1 MEYVLNGDIVT
12 GRMVE
17 VDGIKY
23 PRQAFADVPGMI
35 PVAETPTITSDQ
47 VLEWNAGSVING
59 EWVRFVVR
67 DKTTDEKMAEI
78 RGKRNHLLTDTD
90 WTGLSDVTMSA
101 DMTTYRQAL
110 RDLPASVDVDSPVYP
125 TKP

>member
-1 MEYVLNGDIVT
+1 MEYVLDGKIVT

-17 VDGIKY
+17 VAGIKY

-35 PVAETPTITSDQ
+35 PVKETPTLTDGQ
-47 VLEWNAGSVING
+47 TFEWNAGSVVNG

-67 DKTTDEKMAEI
+67 NKTTDEKMAEI
-78 RGKRNHLLTDTD
+78 RGTRDGLLTATD
-90 WTGLSDVTMSA
+90 WIGMSDVTMSSA
-101 DMTTYRQAL
+101 MTTYRQAL
-110 RDLPASVDVDSPVYP
+110 RDLPATVNVDAPVYP

>member
-1 MEYVLNGDIVT
+1 MEYVLDGKIVT

-17 VDGIKY
+17 VAGIKY

-35 PVAETPTITSDQ
+35 PVKETPTLTDGQ
-47 VLEWNAGSVING
+47 TFEWNAGSVIGG

-67 DKTTDEKMAEI
+67 DKTSDEKMTEI
-78 RGKRNHLLTDTD
+78 RGTRDGLLTATD
-90 WTGLSDVTMSA
+90 WVGMSDVTMSSA
-101 DMTTYRQAL
+101 MTTYRQAL
-110 RDLPASVDVDSPVYP
+110 RDLPATVNVDSPVYP